1 MNHLLVF
8 EFVIAVLVGTW
19 ATLVAWQRYQR
30 RPASQLRHFFHYVAA
45 FNVMAFGY
53 LVAHYSITNLLGS
66 NPAEF
71 PRAALVLSVGVF
83 PIEAGLSWTALRL
96 SWDLRRRTFPMA
108 LRLVFLAGATMFCAS
123 YVAGVTLLLRNGGF
137 VWLARTHM
145 ALGVAMTVALVA
157 AFLGLALC
165 RTRDLDASQRRSLRR
180 LGWSLLAGY
189 AAFTGS
195 VALPAVAHLP
205 TLATAL
211 LWLNC
216 VPLIWLRGGFGE
228 YDLPAVADEDATA
241 AIAALA
247 RERGVTKREREIMEL
262 IAQGKSNKEIEAQL
276 CISFS
281 TVKNHAYNLYRKL
294 GVSSRAQ
301 LIHLVLAPASRPRG
315 TAADI
320 GSPAR
325 GASHGA
331 SELRRGA

>member
-19 ATLVAWQRYQR
+19 ATLLTWQHYQR
-30 RPASQLRHFFHYVAA
+30 WPTSQLRLFLHYVVA
-45 FNVMAFGY
+45 FNAMAFGY

-66 NPAEF
+66 NPHEF

-96 SWDLRRRTFPMA
+96 SWDLRRRPFPAA
-108 LRLVFLAGATMFCAS
+108 LRRACLAGAAVFCAS
-123 YVAGVTLLLRNGGF
+123 YVVGLTLLLTNDGF
-137 VWLARTHM
+137 AWLARTHM
-145 ALGVAMTVALVA
+145 ALGVAMTLALVV
-157 AFLGLALC
+157 AFLGLATC
-165 RTRDLDASQRRSLRR
+165 RSRDLGATQSRSLRR

-189 AAFTGS
+189 AALTGS
-195 VALPAVAHLP
+195 VALPDTAHLP
-205 TLATAL
+205 ALATAL

-228 YDLPAVADEDATA
+228 YERPSVADEDATA

-247 RERGVTKREREIMEL
+247 RERGVTQREREIMEL

-301 LIHLVLAPASRPRG
+301 LIHLVLAPASRSRG
-315 TAADI
+315 AAAD
-320 GSPAR
+320 GGRPGRAQFR
-325 GASHGA
+325 G
-331 SELRRGA
+331 